1 MSTQYDAHMDME
13 EDDEETG
20 GEMTLLEHLGELRR
34 RVIYSF
40 IAVAVGFGVSW
51 TWVEEIFKYI
61 LLPLEAAA
69 PEAGM
74 GQINYKDL
82 TEPFFTLIKTAIV
95 AGVFLAIPVIFY
107 QIWKFVAPGLYK
119 HERRMA
125 VPFVIIASVFFFIGT
140 TFCYQFV
147 MPYGFEFLFKFSQ
160 GVDANPTLMMS
171 EHYNLAI
178 KLLLAFGIV
187 FEMPVAAMFLSAVGV
202 ITHRTLIEYW
212 RISVVAA
219 FIFAAMLTPPDI
231 GTQLAMA
238 IPLIILYG
246 ISIGVAYI
254 FTTRRERKEK
264 AMMDELG

>member
-1 MSTQYDAHMDME
+1 MSTDFEAHMDAE
-13 EDDEETG
+13 DEEAG
-20 GEMTLLEHLGELRR
+20 GEMTLLEHLAELRR
-34 RVIYSF
+34 RVVYSF

-51 TWVEEIFKYI
+51 TWVEDLFTFI
-61 LLPLEAAA
+61 LVPLEAAA

-82 TEPFFTLIKTAIV
+82 TEPFFTLIKTAII
-95 AGVFLAIPVIFY
+95 AGVFLAIPVILY

-119 HERRMA
+119 HERRLA
-125 VPFVIIASVFFFIGT
+125 LPFVAIASAFFFVGAS
-140 TFCYQFV
+140 FCYYFV

-212 RISVVAA
+212 RISVVVA

-238 IPLIILYG
+238 IPLIVLYG
-246 ISIGVAYI
+246 ISIGVAYV
-254 FTTRRERKEK
+254 FTTRRERRDE
-264 AMMDELG
+264 AIMDELG